1 MKNLCLRRSGGWYW
15 QRRRR
20 RWNAAP

>member
-1 MKNLCLRRSGGWYW
+1 MKNLCLCRSGGWYW